1 MMGRRAFLLGGLAKL
16 CEPPRA
22 TAGIPNPVTA
32 RLIGPDG
39 IRSEPVQF
47 SARWAVPP
55 LKFRVKNPGTWTK
68 VELVQGGRTRTW
80 DLYPS
85 TATWTGDVLRVS
97 GVVW

>member
-1 MMGRRAFLLGGLAKL
+1 MMSRRAFLVGGLCKAAERPAAKAHL
-16 CEPPRA
+16 
-22 TAGIPNPVTA
+22 AGPVTA

-39 IRSEPVQF
+39 VRSEPVQF